1 MESRGEEEI
10 GKGGG
15 DDVIG
20 ESGEGKGDRESGEEG
35 RKGAKKR
42 EEIGRKEEKV
52 KRGI

>member
-1 MESRGEEEI
+1 M
-10 GKGGG
+10 
-15 DDVIG
+15 IG

-35 RKGAKKR
+35 RKRAKKR